1 MNSETRYTQKS
12 EKPRDRS
19 IRGNRTL
26 NADVWRKGALKVGSR
41 KGRNRGPSVQYTFI
55 GCDNPGADGRLGFLA
70 VRPALALS
78 SPQFLVP
85 ESAGRNRA
93 KHTHFYL
100 PNHHSFCYYN
110 HLLRSTSCPR
120 PPT

>member
-78 SPQFLVP
+78 SPHFLVP
-85 ESAGRNRA
+85 ESAVENAA
-93 KHTHFYL
+93 KHPPFY
-100 PNHHSFCYYN
+100 PQNMHVMCFVTYN
-110 HLLRSTSCPR
+110 SLF
-120 PPT
+120 

>member
-85 ESAGRNRA
+85 ESAAETRA
-93 KHTHFYL
+93 KHPHFY
-100 PNHHSFCYYN
+100 PQNMAVICYNTPFC
-110 HLLRSTSCPR
+110 RSTFGLL
-120 PPT
+120 